1 MKLNLVR
8 HSMTSPRARLLVLG
22 AVLGLLLAAGTLAV
36 GATALFST
44 TVAADL
50 IAAALAVWA
59 VGWLLGPLFAGGGEG
74 DLRPEQFALL
84 PVSPRRLA
92 TGLLAAAFA
101 GIGPVIT
108 LLAFTALLWLGARL
122 GALPVLVALPAV
134 LAQLVIVVLASRVV
148 VGLLGEVMRSRLGA
162 ALVAVPWAVII
173 AAVCDG
179 GVLLYALGQ
188 NSVLTRGFDPWL
200 GSLLR
205 ALPSGWGL
213 VSVETAGGTAWPL
226 AFGVLAGM
234 GVLVL
239 ALLAVWS
246 VLLGRRTTGALAAR
260 ARVGGT
266 ALGRGLPRTP
276 LGAVVAKE
284 LRTWSRDMLRSYY
297 WFFALAF
304 SLALCLL
311 PLVAGLTIY
320 LPWAGSLVAIMAA
333 AVGVNLYS
341 ADGSALWISLM
352 TPGVLRADLRGRQ
365 LAWLLVVA
373 PTSLVITVLGLALG
387 ADPQRRGDRRGR
399 GPHGPAGGVRA
410 AAPA

>member
-92 TGLLAAAFA
+92 TGL
-101 GIGPVIT
+101 
-108 LLAFTALLWLGARL
+108 LGARL